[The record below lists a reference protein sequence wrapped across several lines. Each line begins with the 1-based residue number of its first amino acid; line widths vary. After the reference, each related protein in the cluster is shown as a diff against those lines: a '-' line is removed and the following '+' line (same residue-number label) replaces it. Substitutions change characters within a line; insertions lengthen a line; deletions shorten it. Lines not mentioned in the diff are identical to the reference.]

1 MTISADQTTGHLYV
15 LSEDD
20 AIDEPSG
27 SVTATLQARSGYT
40 LGASVSASVQVKDN
54 DPPPTI
60 TIAAVTTAVTEGQ
73 PAVFTVTAN
82 PAPADDLTVN
92 LRARDAGAWFY
103 WPEKAGVGTF
113 LHSYYVNATVT
124 IPGGTSSVN
133 YELPTRDDNFHEN
146 GASVSVSLKPRGGYS
161 LGNPKE
167 AWVRVND
174 NDPDL
179 PIITIAAGPLVTEGT
194 PSAFTITANRAPVSN
209 LTVNL
214 HVAEYGFGD
223 HVAPGETGIKQV
235 TIPAGDRSARYSVAT
250 VDDTTHEGQGH
261 VTVNLRSGD
270 GYVVGAGDFWAVN
283 AVNDN
288 DPRPGNSVISIN
300 GGVEVTEGS
309 PAVFTFEASPAP
321 ASDLTVKFSV
331 ADVEGAGDFVA
342 STEEGSK
349 EVTILAGASSASYSV
364 PTVDDATGDAD
375 GEVTV
380 TGASGSGYEFRRGTA
395 KVWVRDNDN
404 PVIVSLRRVDS
415 GKIYESGGD
424 NRAELTVSLN
434 RALAAGEYLE
444 VPLDIHT
451 LRSSGHSRYGLRPS
465 DFALSLKSGA
475 GVTLNRA
482 TFMTRTATSDRYP
495 VLLFEGAGAQTATL
509 EVVAQHD
516 GVAESHQDEEFA
528 VIILPSTETVSGFRW
543 LTNVAD
549 GTRRAS
555 SNYSVKIAISD
566 SDTVSI
572 LRFIQPT
579 GACCVEYRARE
590 GEPIQ
595 IRLRLSAPLAK
606 NATFTLMDK
615 GYTLPAPS
623 WQTRNA
629 PQAATAGAD
638 YARGPWTVTIPA
650 GQRQAW
656 VRIGTFKDGDANE
669 GGVNGAANLGFGL
682 GSFREDDMYEVFH
695 VWVDESKLPP
705 GVFVPS
711 NWPVPVYGSSRAIR
725 AAILDEEKPALSFE
739 SRSMV
744 VQEDAGTVTLKVK
757 VDPPSKSPINV
768 EYRLL
773 GTATPRVDYRIANAH
788 DRNGNSGLLRIPANQ
803 GTVDMQVEIIDD
815 ALEDT
820 NETIR
825 IELTARSDA
834 TGQQYRGYQ
843 VFSNTVADPSSIS
856 LVIRNDDGL
865 PMVNIAPKAGSPSS
879 VPEGSATAFTV
890 TRSAA
895 AATPLTVSVDVL
907 ESAGND
913 FVASVDEGRR
923 SVTIAANEAT
933 ADFTVGTVNDS
944 TDEPDG
950 TVTAKLAAGT
960 GYALWPAP
968 DDEASVAVTDD
979 DVPPPPPTC
988 PATSTELVE
997 KVRGYYE
1004 LNRSRADRNHG
1015 ENWLRVLIAF
1025 GAETHATLQPYTSAE
1040 ARAGE
1045 SAWDGW
1051 VEVREELE
1059 RLEACGN
1066 TQQPLVPPPTPEIT
1080 LAGGAGVTEGGDA
1093 EFTLTATPAP
1103 ASDIQVSVT
1112 VAEVGSFAASGATG
1126 ARTVTVGTGG
1136 TATFTVATENDTA
1149 DEPDGMINAGVAA
1162 GSGYTLGG
1170 STVASVAVTDDDAPA
1185 QPQTTT
1191 CAATSADLVE
1201 KVRGYYELNRSR
1213 ADRNHG
1219 ENWLRVLIAFGAETH
1234 ATLQPYTSAEARAGE
1249 PAWDGWV
1256 EIREELER
1264 LEGCGGSQEKLAP
1277 PPTPVITISGG
1288 AGVTEGGD
1296 AVFTLTAAPTPASAI
1311 EVSVTVTETGSF
1323 AASGATGARAV
1334 TVGTGGTAAFTVA
1347 TENDTTDEP
1356 DGSIEAAVAAGSGYT
1371 VGGSATASVAVA
1383 DNDDPPVPE
1392 VNITA
1397 SAGGTEGEAATFT
1410 LTAAPA
1416 PASALV
1422 VGVTVAATGD
1432 YGVAAGDR
1440 NVTIPTGG
1448 SATLTVATTDD
1459 SADEPNGAV
1468 TVTLNAGSGY
1478 TVGALSTGTA
1488 DILDDDEPV
1497 QPQTRTSTFAPD
1509 AQLVSDIRQ
1518 WRGETGHGQ
1527 DHVDR
1532 WTRVLIALGVETGTL
1547 TPMTVAEAQAFAD
1560 RGWTRWERVVN
1571 ELKRKEAH
1579 DAPPATPVTPPP
1591 AVPTVTLSGNG
1602 AVTEGAGA
1610 AFTVSRAGD
1619 TATAL
1624 TVLLAVSEDTSGGRD
1639 FVAANDEGNKQVVIQ
1654 AGSATATFTV
1664 PTSGDSA
1671 DEPDGAVT
1679 LALRAD
1685 AAYASGSPSSATV
1698 AVSDDD
1704 DAPPPPPGLPAVS
1717 IDDATAREGQGM
1729 VFTVRL
1735 SAPATNHAFVY
1746 VKTRDSSPAS
1756 ATANVDYQA
1765 NHSSARVVIIHR
1777 GSRERQFSIQ
1787 THRDAHDD
1795 DGETFEVAVTE
1806 AWMNSSNGARALP
1819 VADGVAVGTIC
1830 DPGADCP
1837 SLQSSLSA
1845 VQSPEGFAGGGRIL
1859 EPAAEPRPGPGTQP
1873 RPETQPLS
1881 APRLETGAACVSP
1894 ELLSE
1899 VRAHSGASKHPATV
1913 ERWLRVLH
1921 TFTGAANDATI
1932 MLSAEAR
1939 TYLDLGPPQWAPV
1952 VTAIQ
1957 CLEARAMR

>member
-1 MTISADQTTGHLYV
+1 M
-15 LSEDD
+15 
-20 AIDEPSG
+20 
-27 SVTATLQARSGYT
+27 
-40 LGASVSASVQVKDN
+40 
-54 DPPPTI
+54 
-60 TIAAVTTAVTEGQ
+60 
-73 PAVFTVTAN
+73 FTVTAN

-92 LRARDAGAWFY
+92 LRARDAGDWFY
-103 WPEKAGVGTF
+103 WPPKAGVGTF

-146 GASVSVSLKPRGGYS
+146 GASVSVSLRPRGGYS

-179 PIITIAAGPLVTEGT
+179 PIITIAAGPLVTEGEPT
-194 PSAFTITANRAPVSN
+194 VFTISSNRATVSN

-235 TIPAGDRSARYSVAT
+235 TIPAGDRSARLSVAT

-261 VTVNLRSGD
+261 VTINLRSGD
-270 GYVVGAGDFWAVN
+270 GYVLADRFWAVSRVDN
-283 AVNDN
+283 N

-300 GGVEVTEGS
+300 GGAGVTEGGD
-309 PAVFTFEASPAP
+309 AEFTLTAAPAP
-321 ASDLTVKFSV
+321 TSEID
-331 ADVEGAGDFVA
+331 
-342 STEEGSK
+342 
-349 EVTILAGASSASYSV
+349 
-364 PTVDDATGDAD
+364 
-375 GEVTV
+375 VTV
-380 TGASGSGYEFRRGTA
+380 TVTETGSFAASGATGTRT
-395 KVWVRDNDN
+395 VTV
-404 PVIVSLRRVDS
+404 
-415 GKIYESGGD
+415 GTGG
-424 NRAELTVSLN
+424 T
-434 RALAAGEYLE
+434 
-444 VPLDIHT
+444 
-451 LRSSGHSRYGLRPS
+451 
-465 DFALSLKSGA
+465 
-475 GVTLNRA
+475 A
-482 TFMTRTATSDRYP
+482 TFMVAT
-495 VLLFEGAGAQTATL
+495 E
-509 EVVAQHD
+509 
-516 GVAESHQDEEFA
+516 
-528 VIILPSTETVSGFRW
+528 
-543 LTNVAD
+543 N
-549 GTRRAS
+549 
-555 SNYSVKIAISD
+555 
-566 SDTVSI
+566 DT
-572 LRFIQPT
+572 
-579 GACCVEYRARE
+579 
-590 GEPIQ
+590 
-595 IRLRLSAPLAK
+595 
-606 NATFTLMDK
+606 
-615 GYTLPAPS
+615 
-623 WQTRNA
+623 
-629 PQAATAGAD
+629 
-638 YARGPWTVTIPA
+638 
-650 GQRQAW
+650 
-656 VRIGTFKDGDANE
+656 
-669 GGVNGAANLGFGL
+669 
-682 GSFREDDMYEVFH
+682 
-695 VWVDESKLPP
+695 
-705 GVFVPS
+705 
-711 NWPVPVYGSSRAIR
+711 
-725 AAILDEEKPALSFE
+725 
-739 SRSMV
+739 
-744 VQEDAGTVTLKVK
+744 
-757 VDPPSKSPINV
+757 
-768 EYRLL
+768 
-773 GTATPRVDYRIANAH
+773 
-788 DRNGNSGLLRIPANQ
+788 
-803 GTVDMQVEIIDD
+803 
-815 ALEDT
+815 
-820 NETIR
+820 
-825 IELTARSDA
+825 
-834 TGQQYRGYQ
+834 
-843 VFSNTVADPSSIS
+843 
-856 LVIRNDDGL
+856 
-865 PMVNIAPKAGSPSS
+865 
-879 VPEGSATAFTV
+879 
-890 TRSAA
+890 
-895 AATPLTVSVDVL
+895 
-907 ESAGND
+907 
-913 FVASVDEGRR
+913 
-923 SVTIAANEAT
+923 
-933 ADFTVGTVNDS
+933 

-950 TVTAKLAAGT
+950 SIEAAVGPGSGYTVGSSAT
-960 GYALWPAP
+960 
-968 DDEASVAVTDD
+968 ASVAVSDNDDPPVPEVNITASAGGTEGGSATFTLTATPAPASALVVGVTVAATGDYGVTAGDRNVTIPTGGSATLTVATTDD
-979 DVPPPPPTC
+979 SVDEPNGAVTVTLNAGSGYTVGALSTGTADILDDDDAPVQPQTQTLTC
-988 PATSTELVE
+988 AATSADLVE

-1004 LNRSRADRNHG
+1004 LNRSRADRGYG

-1040 ARAGE
+1040 AQAGE

-1051 VEVREELE
+1051 VEIREELE
-1059 RLEACGN
+1059 RLEGCGN
-1066 TQQPLVPPPTPEIT
+1066 SQQQLVPTPTPEIT
-1080 LAGGAGVTEGGDA
+1080 LAGGAGVTEGGDV
-1093 EFTLTATPAP
+1093 EFTLTATPPP
-1103 ASDIQVSVT
+1103 ASAIEVSVT
-1112 VAEVGSFAASGATG
+1112 VTETGSFAASGATG

-1149 DEPDGMINAGVAA
+1149 DEPDGLINAAVAA

-1201 KVRGYYELNRSR
+1201 KVRGYYELNRGR

-1311 EVSVTVTETGSF
+1311 EVSVTVAETGSF

-1356 DGSIEAAVAAGSGYT
+1356 DGSIEAAVAAGAGYT

-1440 NVTIPTGG
+1440 SVTIPTGG
-1448 SATLTVATTDD
+1448 GATLTVATTDD

-1468 TVTLNAGSGY
+1468 TLTLNAGSGY

-1488 DILDDDEPV
+1488 DILDDDAPV

-1591 AVPTVTLSGNG
+1591 ALPTVTVSGGG
-1602 AVTEGAGA
+1602 AVTEGAA
-1610 AFTVSRAGD
+1610 ASFTVSRAGD

-1704 DAPPPPPGLPAVS
+1704 DAPPPPPPPPGLPAVS

-1777 GSRERQFSIQ
+1777 GSRERQFSVQ
-1787 THRDAHDD
+1787 AHRDAHDD

-1845 VQSPEGFAGGGRIL
+1845 VQSPEGFAAGVRAS
-1859 EPAAEPRPGPGTQP
+1859 EPQAWPQPQARPG
-1873 RPETQPLS
+1873 PETQPLS
-1881 APRLETGAACVSP
+1881 APRLEPGSAACVSP

-1899 VRAHSGASKHPATV
+1899 VRAHSGASRHPAAV

>member
-1 MTISADQTTGHLYV
+1 MFKPFSASRSALQLRNAFLCALPLLPLLAIFAPHASAQSYWSLPRVEVAAGPAVTEGEPATFHVRVRPVQTEDLEVPVTVWNFGKSVLAKTRIDMTVTIPANTSQ
-15 LSEDD
+15 
-20 AIDEPSG
+20 
-27 SVTATLQARSGYT
+27 VTASVPTIDDDVDENNTYIDVTPSRTSKFR
-40 LGASVSASVQVKDN
+40 LGAGKYYDDPFSAYTRVLVKDN
-54 DPPPTI
+54 DPGNRPILGIHSQEPKIPNFSNHTWVSEGDTVDFTI
-60 TIAAVTTAVTEGQ
+60 K
-73 PAVFTVTAN
+73 
-82 PAPADDLTVN
+82 ADE
-92 LRARDAGAWFY
+92 A
-103 WPEKAGVGTF
+103 
-113 LHSYYVNATVT
+113 ATVSFEVCVGVT
-124 IPGGTSSVN
+124 DSHGGKGDFLAPQNEGRQCVNFPAGQSSV
-133 YELPTRDDNFHEN
+133 
-146 GASVSVSLKPRGGYS
+146 
-161 LGNPKE
+161 
-167 AWVRVND
+167 
-174 NDPDL
+174 
-179 PIITIAAGPLVTEGT
+179 
-194 PSAFTITANRAPVSN
+194 
-209 LTVNL
+209 
-214 HVAEYGFGD
+214 
-223 HVAPGETGIKQV
+223 
-235 TIPAGDRSARYSVAT
+235 
-250 VDDTTHEGQGH
+250 
-261 VTVNLRSGD
+261 
-270 GYVVGAGDFWAVN
+270 
-283 AVNDN
+283 
-288 DPRPGNSVISIN
+288 
-300 GGVEVTEGS
+300 
-309 PAVFTFEASPAP
+309 TF
-321 ASDLTVKFSV
+321 
-331 ADVEGAGDFVA
+331 
-342 STEEGSK
+342 
-349 EVTILAGASSASYSV
+349 SV
-364 PTVDDATGDAD
+364 PTVDDDVAEETDD
-375 GEVTV
+375 LVIYLLD
-380 TGASGSGYEFRRGTA
+380 GSGYFTKERLRY
-395 KVWVRDNDN
+395 VRVFDNDGAAV
-404 PVIVSLRRVDS
+404 PVVNIP
-415 GKIYESGGD
+415 ES
-424 NRAELTVSLN
+424 
-434 RALAAGEYLE
+434 
-444 VPLDIHT
+444 
-451 LRSSGHSRYGLRPS
+451 
-465 DFALSLKSGA
+465 
-475 GVTLNRA
+475 
-482 TFMTRTATSDRYP
+482 
-495 VLLFEGAGAQTATL
+495 AGA
-509 EVVAQHD
+509 
-516 GVAESHQDEEFA
+516 
-528 VIILPSTETVSGFRW
+528 TEGGS
-543 LTNVAD
+543 
-549 GTRRAS
+549 
-555 SNYSVKIAISD
+555 
-566 SDTVSI
+566 
-572 LRFIQPT
+572 
-579 GACCVEYRARE
+579 
-590 GEPIQ
+590 
-595 IRLRLSAPLAK
+595 
-606 NATFTLMDK
+606 ATFTLTALPRPTSDLTVRVRVTSRGNYGVST
-615 GYTLPAPS
+615 GY
-623 WQTRNA
+623 RN
-629 PQAATAGAD
+629 
-638 YARGPWTVTIPA
+638 VTIPP
-650 GQRQAW
+650 
-656 VRIGTFKDGDANE
+656 IGTATLSVDTTDDSEDEPKGRVAVFVQAGDGYTVGSLAARSVDILDNDDPAVPEVNITASAGGTE
-669 GGVNGAANLGFGL
+669 GGSATFTLTATPAPASELVVGVTVAATGDYGVTAGDRSVTIPTG
-682 GSFREDDMYEVFH
+682 GSATLTVATTDDS
-695 VWVDESKLPP
+695 VDEP
-705 GVFVPS
+705 
-711 NWPVPVYGSSRAIR
+711 N
-725 AAILDEEKPALSFE
+725 
-739 SRSMV
+739 
-744 VQEDAGTVTLKVK
+744 GTVTLTLNAGSGYTVGAL
-757 VDPPSKSPINV
+757 ST
-768 EYRLL
+768 
-773 GTATPRVDYRIANAH
+773 GTADIL
-788 DRNGNSGLLRIPANQ
+788 D
-803 GTVDMQVEIIDD
+803 
-815 ALEDT
+815 
-820 NETIR
+820 
-825 IELTARSDA
+825 
-834 TGQQYRGYQ
+834 
-843 VFSNTVADPSSIS
+843 
-856 LVIRNDDGL
+856 DDG
-865 PMVNIAPKAGSPSS
+865 P
-879 VPEGSATAFTV
+879 T
-890 TRSAA
+890 
-895 AATPLTVSVDVL
+895 
-907 ESAGND
+907 
-913 FVASVDEGRR
+913 
-923 SVTIAANEAT
+923 
-933 ADFTVGTVNDS
+933 
-944 TDEPDG
+944 EPQ
-950 TVTAKLAAGT
+950 TQT
-960 GYALWPAP
+960 
-968 DDEASVAVTDD
+968 STDD
-979 DVPPPPPTC
+979 DVPPPATC
-988 PATSTELVE
+988 AATSADLVE

-1004 LNRSRADRNHG
+1004 LNRGRADRNHG

-1025 GAETHATLQPYTSAE
+1025 GAETHPTLQPYTSAE

-1059 RLEACGN
+1059 RLEGCGS
-1066 TQQPLVPPPTPEIT
+1066 QQQSETPPTPEI
-1080 LAGGAGVTEGGDA
+1080 AISGGAGVTEGGDA
-1093 EFTLTATPAP
+1093 EFTLTATPPP
-1103 ASDIQVSVT
+1103 ASDIEVSVT
-1112 VAEVGSFAASGATG
+1112 VTETGSFAASGATG
-1126 ARTVTVGTGG
+1126 ARTVTVDTGG

-1149 DEPDGMINAGVAA
+1149 DEPDGLINAAVAA

-1249 PAWDGWV
+1249 SAWDGWV

-1264 LEGCGGSQEKLAP
+1264 LEGCSDSQQPLAP
-1277 PPTPVITISGG
+1277 PPTPVITISGD

-1296 AVFTLTAAPTPASAI
+1296 AEFTLTAAPPPASDI

-1356 DGSIEAAVAAGSGYT
+1356 DGSIEAAVAAGAGYT

-1440 NVTIPTGG
+1440 SVTIPTGG
-1448 SATLTVATTDD
+1448 GATLTVATTDD

-1468 TVTLNAGSGY
+1468 TLTLNAGSGY

-1488 DILDDDEPV
+1488 DILDDDAPV

-1579 DAPPATPVTPPP
+1579 DAPPVTPVTPVTPPP
-1591 AVPTVTLSGNG
+1591 ALPTVTVSGDG
-1602 AVTEGAGA
+1602 AVTEGAA
-1610 AFTVSRAGD
+1610 ASFTVSRAGD
-1619 TATAL
+1619 TAAAL

-1639 FVAANDEGNKQVVIQ
+1639 FVAADDEGNKQVVIQ

-1704 DAPPPPPGLPAVS
+1704 DAPPPPPPPPGLPAVS

-1756 ATANVDYQA
+1756 ATADVDYQA
-1765 NHSSARVVIIHR
+1765 NHFSARVVIIHR

-1795 DGETFEVAVTE
+1795 DGETFEVAVTQ
-1806 AWMNSSNGARALP
+1806 AWMNSSNGAVSLP

-1830 DPGADCP
+1830 DPDADCP

-1873 RPETQPLS
+1873 LS

-1899 VRAHSGASKHPATV
+1899 VRARSGASRHPAAV